1 MGKSSAMSRKSAPND
16 RAGALSSR
24 TGHLLIAVSFRRL
37 FLGGL
42 LPSRAR
48 FRFAGQMP
56 STAAFRAAARPVRG
70 SKSVSH
76 VPEHLSAMYPV
87 RTAGAASRQNVAL
100 RRSRRK
106 SHCSTEAAEAS
117 CRMLRT
123 SRSMTVKVFVAATQ
137 CCAKAQNCP
146 INPSCHAARRRSI
159 QTERRA
165 ATVAPEIALLHRSS
179 GSVLLDAADKP
190 QHDNVNYFRGSAAP
204 RDPFSRSAS
213 ACTRIF
219 RITVGS
225 ATV

>member
-87 RTAGAASRQNVAL
+87 RTLV
-100 RRSRRK
+100 
-106 SHCSTEAAEAS
+106 
-117 CRMLRT
+117 
-123 SRSMTVKVFVAATQ
+123 RSMTG
-137 CCAKAQNCP
+137 
-146 INPSCHAARRRSI
+146 
-159 QTERRA
+159 ERKWKD
-165 ATVAPEIALLHRSS
+165 SD
-179 GSVLLDAADKP
+179 LDAAP
-190 QHDNVNYFRGSAAP
+190 ARE
-204 RDPFSRSAS
+204 R
-213 ACTRIF
+213 
-219 RITVGS
+219 
-225 ATV
+225 